1 MSVKLDSSH
10 YGKKIGWQRRGCW
23 EKY

>member
-10 YGKKIGWQRRGCW
+10 YGKKIVWQKIGCW